1 MTEQRGDGG
10 AGGDRLADCLLPV
23 RLAAL
28 AHEKPDAPGIFFV
41 DGPEWNWPELHRRVR
56 DHAQALQALGV
67 GRDEPVLSW
76 LPNGP
81 LAVLNLLAL
90 AELGAIYV
98 PVNPG
103 YRGEGLAHVIANS
116 GARLMI
122 AHGELVARLEPIDC
136 ARLETLVVIGA
147 ESPRLPG
154 VRLLRADSLAGDGA
168 RLQPPSRPLA
178 PWDTMMVV
186 YTSGTTGPAKGVL
199 SSFRHAHAAV
209 LGFRNIGPRDR
220 NLTTLPMFHVGGVW
234 GILWAV
240 YHGGSVVLAT
250 HFRTQDFWAIVKR
263 YRITTTGLL
272 GSMVDFLIGQPVAAG
287 ERDHGLASVLVAPYG
302 PSALRFAERFGVDVY
317 TEFNMSELAVPMFI
331 GPNPQAVGTCGV
343 ASPGTTLRLVDAN
356 DIEVPEGA
364 VGELL
369 VRMDE
374 PWTISHGYHNDPA
387 ATARAWRNGWFHT
400 GDLFRRDAEGH
411 YFFIDRATDSIRRR
425 GENISAFEV
434 EAGLR
439 RHPAIAEAAAVAVP
453 APGGNEQEVM
463 AVIRLAEGAALEPGT
478 LIEFLR
484 PLIAPHALPRYV
496 RFVSDFPRTPTQK
509 IEKFRLRAQGITTD
523 SWDRERAGVQVRRD
537 ALERRG

>member
-1 MTEQRGDGG
+1 VTE
-10 AGGDRLADCLLPV
+10 LVPDCLE
-23 RLAAL
+23 AL
-28 AHEKPDAPGIFFV
+28 ARGKPDDVAVLFV
-41 DGPEWNWPELHRRVR
+41 DGPEWSWSELRRRVR

-98 PVNPG
+98 PVNTG

-122 AHGELVARLEPIDC
+122 AHGELVARLEPIDR
-136 ARLETLVVIGA
+136 ARLETLLVIGA
-147 ESPRLPG
+147 ESPRLAG
-154 VRLLRADSLAGDGA
+154 VRLLRADALAGDGA
-168 RLQPPSRPLA
+168 RLQPPERPLA

-186 YTSGTTGPAKGVL
+186 YTSGTTGPSKGVL
-199 SSFRHAHAAV
+199 SSFRHAHAAA
-209 LGFRNIGPRDR
+209 LGFRNVGPTDR

-234 GILWAV
+234 GVLWAV
-240 YHGGSVVLAT
+240 FHGGSVVLAP
-250 HFRTQDFWAIVKR
+250 HFRTQEFWSLVKR
-263 YRITTTGLL
+263 YRVTTTGLL
-272 GSMVDFLIGQPVAAG
+272 GSMVDFLLGQPGVAG
-287 ERDHGLASVLVAPYG
+287 EREHGMASVLVAPYG
-302 PSALRFAERFGVDVY
+302 PSALRFAERFGIDVY

-331 GPNPQAVGTCGV
+331 GPNPRAVGTCGV
-343 ASPGTTLRLVDAN
+343 AAPRTQLRLVDAN
-356 DIEVPEGA
+356 DIEVPDGS

-369 VRMDE
+369 VRMEE

-411 YFFIDRATDSIRRR
+411 YYFIDRATDSIRRR

-439 RHPAIAEAAAVAVP
+439 RHPAIAEAAAVGVP
-453 APGGNEQEVM
+453 APGGSEQEVM
-463 AVIRLAEGAALEPGT
+463 AVVRLAEGARLAPAEL
-478 LIEFLR
+478 LEFLR
-484 PLIAPHALPRYV
+484 PLLAPHMLPRYV

-509 IEKFRLRAQGITTD
+509 IEKFRLRAQGLTTD
-523 SWDRERAGVQVRRD
+523 SWDRERAGMQVRRD

>member
-1 MTEQRGDGG
+1 MTDGATTG
-10 AGGDRLADCLLPV
+10 TRANSCPSRLE
-23 RLAAL
+23 AL
-28 AHEKPDAPGIFFV
+28 ARDRPDAPAISFV
-41 DGPEWNWPELHRRVR
+41 DGPEWNWSEVHRRVR

-98 PVNPG
+98 PVNPA

-122 AHGELVARLEPIDC
+122 AHGELVSRLEPIDI
-136 ARLETLVVIGA
+136 ARLETLVIIGA
-147 ESPRLPG
+147 ETPRLPG
-154 VRLLRADSLAGDGA
+154 LRLLRADALAGDGA
-168 RLQPPSRPLA
+168 RLQPPARPLA

-209 LGFRNIGPRDR
+209 LGFRNVGPRDR

-250 HFRTQDFWAIVKR
+250 HFRTQDFWPIVKR

-272 GSMVDFLIGQPVAAG
+272 GSMVDFLVGQPVAEG
-287 ERDHGLASVLVAPYG
+287 ERDHGMASVLVAPFG
-302 PSALRFAERFGVDVY
+302 PSALQFAERFGVDVY

-331 GPNPQAVGTCGV
+331 GPNPRAVGTCGV
-343 ASPGTTLRLVDAN
+343 AAPGTTLRLVDAN
-356 DIEVPEGA
+356 DIEVAEGA
-364 VGELL
+364 TGELL

-374 PWTISHGYHNDPA
+374 PWTISHGYHNDAA

-400 GDLFRRDAEGH
+400 GDLFRRDAAGH

-439 RHPAIAEAAAVAVP
+439 RHAAIAEAAAVAVP

-463 AVIRLAEGAALEPGT
+463 AVIRLAEGAQLAPEALV
-478 LIEFLR
+478 EFLR
-484 PLIAPHALPRYV
+484 PLIAPHMLPRYV

-523 SWDRERAGVQVRRD
+523 TWDRELAGVRVRRD
-537 ALERRG
+537 ALEQRG